1 MNKLICLKN
10 RIRDL
15 INWIKNHWN
24 WGLAVLIPLTIFLLF
39 YAWPKS
45 SAIYFDGTTDQAT
58 FSFCSERQIAYSVK
72 SDTEHNGK
80 VVFEN
85 DGTELILAVKTSSP
99 EETFQQ
105 AREGKYSNQELSREV
120 FAFDDGK
127 ATLSSFAPDPQSKPR
142 MTITLKPP
150 EGGSFTY
157 DMEVTRDEGDG
168 NGEWNQIELKNFSKD
183 IAIEL
188 SSACDINMKGTG
200 ETMPA
205 MLYQIFGCKSIKF
218 YAVPAI
224 SEDPEIGYN
233 SRFKEPLKSFQFTNT
248 ERDTIEITYRAE
260 TNFVEIGHVE
270 MEGTVQPDQ
279 ELMLEISDM
288 GQYPL
293 PVKLS
298 GQVGKLTMGGVNCYP
313 NPAQWVLDKRSELLL
328 SIAALFIGLMFKIA
342 EDKKPV
348 KEGKNDSNHTDGN

>member
-1 MNKLICLKN
+1 M
-10 RIRDL
+10 D
-15 INWIKNHWN
+15 WIKNHWN

-45 SAIYFDGTTDQAT
+45 SAIYFDGTVDQAT

-72 SDTEHNGK
+72 SDIEHNGK

-85 DGTELILAVKTSSP
+85 DGTELILAVKTSAS
-99 EETFQQ
+99 EETFHQ
-105 AREGKYSNQELSREV
+105 AREGKYSDQELGREV
-120 FAFDDGK
+120 FAFDSGI
-127 ATLSSFAPDPQSKPR
+127 ATLSSLTPDPQVKPR
-142 MTITLKPP
+142 MAITLKPP

-157 DMEVTRDEGDG
+157 DMEVTQDEGDG

-188 SSACDINMKGTG
+188 SSTCDINMKGTA

-205 MLYQIFGCKSIKF
+205 MLYQVFGCKSITF
-218 YAVPAI
+218 YAVPA
-224 SEDPEIGYN
+224 SPEDPETGYD
-233 SRFKEPLKSFQFTNT
+233 SRLKEPLKTFRFTNT

-279 ELMLEISDM
+279 ELMLEIGDI

-298 GQVGKLTMGGVNCYP
+298 GQVGELTMGGVNCYP
-313 NPAQWVLDKRSELLL
+313 NPKQWVLDKRSELLL

-342 EDKKPV
+342 EEKKPARG
-348 KEGKNDSNHTDGN
+348 EESDSNHTGGN